1 MMTYIFTIDSV
12 LPTGPKVL
20 PYVIPAMERNQGLL
34 ETLEAV
40 FDWQVLPVHQ
50 LLTIIELSHVVH
62 SGTISKCNHIV
73 SIYA

>member
-34 ETLEAV
+34 ETLEVV
-40 FDWQVLPVHQ
+40 FD
-50 LLTIIELSHVVH
+50 
-62 SGTISKCNHIV
+62 
-73 SIYA
+73 